1 MSSLFT
7 LCWLPT
13 MTVAHQIH
21 YKSGHTF
28 VFLPTP
34 AFSVHALLS
43 TADTQTQW
51 MAAKLLVLIV
61 KKSDWLKKGWPEV
74 RNADLVRVHLRT
86 IRTKYYAC
94 AGWPHSS
101 HRHTLLWQSQQQ
113 QTRTLERG
121 RDGGSR
127 RDGSLYCPKTRD
139 SLNAQRV
146 QFPYWSGDLET
157 RSWLLH
163 HPSDPT
169 DQAPRHLPRVS
180 GAVFTTCSVLPGTP
194 GHS

>member
-1 MSSLFT
+1 MSRVVSAWARFSQRQATSLFLYNAAGPLMSLLFT

-43 TADTQTQW
+43 TADPHTQW

-61 KKSDWLKKGWPEV
+61 KKSNWLKKGWPEV
-74 RNADLVRVHLRT
+74 RNADLVSVHLLT

-94 AGWPHSS
+94 WGWPALVTLCYDNPSS
-101 HRHTLLWQSQQQ
+101 SRPGVDTAEL
-113 QTRTLERG
+113 G

-127 RDGSLYCPKTRD
+127 VMDRFI
-139 SLNAQRV
+139 V
-146 QFPYWSGDLET
+146 
-157 RSWLLH
+157 
-163 HPSDPT
+163 
-169 DQAPRHLPRVS
+169 PRLKIP
-180 GAVFTTCSVLPGTP
+180 
-194 GHS
+194 